1 MAKSY
6 WPTGPFNYWISQKS
20 SLMTSSIYY
29 MVSQLQ
35 DLTPNIGLYELPKQI
50 FSYLGV
56 NILL

>member
-1 MAKSY
+1 
-6 WPTGPFNYWISQKS
+6 
-20 SLMTSSIYY
+20 MTSLIYY

-50 FSYLGV
+50 FSYIEV